1 MVNKEKE
8 LVRYRN
14 EVLSLNENV
23 NKQKDILFTRLN
35 DKISEVLTGFGD
47 ERETTITFDELLIFE
62 IGKRNEVNDGVFFE
76 KTYQDEN
83 KLVFL
88 TYMLEGGGFGVH
100 LHDCVEF
107 CKIIKGNLIER
118 TRGYKKYEQ
127 GQLVIYAPNE
137 LHRPYATSESLYEV
151 TFYKKIE

>member
-1 MVNKEKE
+1 MVNEKE
-8 LVRYRN
+8 LLRYRN
-14 EVLSLNENV
+14 EVLLLNDNV
-23 NKQKDILFTRLN
+23 NKQRDVLFTRLN
-35 DKISEVLTGFGD
+35 DKISEILTGFGD
-47 ERETTITFDELLIFE
+47 ERETTITFDELVLFE

-107 CKIIKGNLIER
+107 CKILKGNLIER
-118 TRGYKKYEQ
+118 TRGYKKYEK
-127 GQLVIYAPNE
+127 GQTIVYAPDE

-151 TFYKKIE
+151 TFYKTIG

>member
-1 MVNKEKE
+1 MVNEKE
-8 LVRYRN
+8 LLRYRN
-14 EVLSLNENV
+14 EVLLLNDNV
-23 NKQKDILFTRLN
+23 NKERKLLFTRLN
-35 DKISEVLTGFGD
+35 DKISEVLVGFGD
-47 ERETTITFDELLIFE
+47 EKETTITFDELLLFE

-76 KTYQDEN
+76 KTYQDDN

-107 CKIIKGNLIER
+107 CNILKGNLIER
-118 TRGYKKYEQ
+118 TRGYKKYKQ
-127 GQLVIYAPNE
+127 GQTIVYAPNE

-151 TFYKKIE
+151 TFYKNIR